1 MFTPVYLF
9 NSLTRTNALMRCH
22 VNSCFWRQRIY
33 ALLQQSSSCDCLLL
47 DSKCTMAS
55 RKRKALPSSDANF
68 ILRLLDEESSGDDS
82 DTSFLYSSESEDD
95 EESIHQPTSSFQSY
109 TQLPVPLDQPTTS
122 FQNTKELSPSR
133 ELPISS
139 FQSYSTTI
147 SCSHPST
154 AAVAFTL
161 PPTSSVTTSS
171 SQLILHNTLL
181 TTSGSTP
188 LITNSL
194 TQSSPPPLPPP
205 ILSFISSH
213 STSCPTAGA
222 TPLMSVT
229 PTSST
234 AAYTSTISHS
244 SMNYTVQFCYFKTF
258 CNRYD
263 R

>member
-1 MFTPVYLF
+1 MAMTLTPPSFTHQRARTMRRAFINLPALF
-9 NSLTRTNALMRCH
+9 RAIHSCQCFSTNLPPLFRTLKSHCCLESYPQALFRAT
-22 VNSCFWRQRIY
+22 
-33 ALLQQSSSCDCLLL
+33 ALL
-47 DSKCTMAS
+47 
-55 RKRKALPSSDANF
+55 
-68 ILRLLDEESSGDDS
+68 
-82 DTSFLYSSESEDD
+82 
-95 EESIHQPTSSFQSY
+95 
-109 TQLPVPLDQPTTS
+109 
-122 FQNTKELSPSR
+122 
-133 ELPISS
+133 
-139 FQSYSTTI
+139 I

-154 AAVAFTL
+154 PAVAYSL

-181 TTSGSTP
+181 TTGGSTP

-213 STSCPTAGA
+213 GTSCSTAGA

-229 PTSST
+229 HTSST

-244 SMNYTVQFCYFKTF
+244 SMNYTVQYCYFKTF
-258 CNRYD
+258 CNRYG